1 MRGWLRVSGVR
12 RCERP
17 SVGSSA
23 LAALPAAT
31 AKADRSRE
39 AFQRLMGRFGQP
51 GRQASLVCLCRSVLH
66 WDARC
71 ARISCVSHAR
81 SGCCRQLRA
90 VFFVHRVVHV
100 NCLTAIAITE
110 RSRKHQHGPLLRVA
124 TALQSPLDRS
134 KQLVSLQGAELDCCT
149 AAVYPLLCTLAPF
162 QEQQSDSSVDASE
175 GFPDRFRQTTIAAL
189 RLPLAS
195 SPGRHP
201 NLVEHAM
208 QTDAC

>member
-1 MRGWLRVSGVR
+1 VPMAGRPAAVRGCVPVRGWLRVSGVR

-81 SGCCRQLRA
+81 SGCCWQLRA

-100 NCLTAIAITE
+100 NCLTTAIAITE
-110 RSRKHQHGPLLRVA
+110 PQASA
-124 TALQSPLDRS
+124 WS
-134 KQLVSLQGAELDCCT
+134 LVEGCYCPPIPAELQQ
-149 AAVYPLLCTLAPF
+149 AACQLARCR
-162 QEQQSDSSVDASE
+162 A
-175 GFPDRFRQTTIAAL
+175 
-189 RLPLAS
+189 
-195 SPGRHP
+195 
-201 NLVEHAM
+201 
-208 QTDAC
+208 